1 MFGENDASVNRKVS
15 AVFAA
20 GMTPIACIGETLDQR
35 ERNETF
41 DVLDQHAV
49 AMLERLATLPPL
61 PEALEA
67 SEIQGVVPINYKL
80 RKTT

>member
-1 MFGENDASVNRKVS
+1 LRLKVARKGNLLGVQ
-15 AVFAA
+15 
-20 GMTPIACIGETLDQR
+20 LDHSSG
-35 ERNETF
+35 F
-41 DVLDQHAV
+41 DILDQHAV

-67 SEIQGVVPINYKL
+67 SEIQVVVPIHYKL